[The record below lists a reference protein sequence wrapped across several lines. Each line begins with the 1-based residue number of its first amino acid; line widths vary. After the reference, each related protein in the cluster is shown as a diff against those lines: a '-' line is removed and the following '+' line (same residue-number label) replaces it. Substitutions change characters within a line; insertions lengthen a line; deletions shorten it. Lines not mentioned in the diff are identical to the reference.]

1 MLKGVLKS
9 RNERKDT
16 RQHKA
21 AEKQEVFQERQ
32 IGKYMNKYKNQ

>member
-16 RQHKA
+16 KHKA